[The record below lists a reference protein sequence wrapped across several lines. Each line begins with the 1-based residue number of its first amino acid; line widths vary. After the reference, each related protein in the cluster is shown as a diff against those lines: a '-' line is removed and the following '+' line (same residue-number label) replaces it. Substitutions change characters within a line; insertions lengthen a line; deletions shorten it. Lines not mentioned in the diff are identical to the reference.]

1 MAIKSI
7 QQLEDRLTGLKYS
20 NVKRISGKRVA
31 ILTNENRINLLEQIQ
46 KHLKL
51 DGAKYTKS
59 VSGSSIGG
67 VVLPGGYTVLAKP
80 LSKQGAMSAGTQNEY
95 ALNDNIN
102 NFVKDNGGQPLKIVF
117 VAGTSKYVI
126 PDATGAEITKAD
138 TKGNKKAD
146 VVIKGPL
153 NKKYPISIKKDNA
166 EYWGTTET
174 YYGARAREVINKA
187 VEDGKV
193 KFTDKGSYY
202 TLEPAIA
209 VKAINN
215 DDIDYVVFGSDIK
228 PDGAVITSTFVSSD
242 FNYDGK
248 SNTLTIKVSS
258 IITKKSDIPDSYYP
272 YFIIRNS
279 RARNS
284 KALGYP
290 GLIVQTAYKKRVK
303 GNVYIA
309 KE

>member
-1 MAIKSI
+1 MSIKNI
-7 QQLEDRLTGLKYS
+7 DQLEKRLTGLGFS
-20 NVKRISGKRVA
+20 NIKRISSKRVA
-31 ILTNENRINLLEQIQ
+31 ILTNENRIALLEQIQ
-46 KHLKL
+46 KYLKF

-67 VVLPGGYTVLAKP
+67 VVLTGGLTVLAKP
-80 LSKQGAMSAGTQNEY
+80 LSKQGAMSAGTQNEH

-102 NFVKDNGGQPLKIVF
+102 NFVKDNGGQPLKIIF

-126 PDATGAEITKAD
+126 PDATGATLTKAD
-138 TKGNKKAD
+138 TRGNKKAD
-146 VVIKGPL
+146 VVIKGMSRD
-153 NKKYPISIKKDNA
+153 YPISIKKDNA
-166 EYWGTTET
+166 EYWGTKET

-187 VEDGKV
+187 VEDEKV
-193 KFTDKGSYY
+193 KFTNRGGYY

-209 VKAINN
+209 VKAVND

-228 PDGAVITSTFVSSD
+228 PNGAVITSTFVSSD